1 MIGKSAGRR
10 TFEVLNVIILL
21 IVSFLMLYPF
31 YYCIIASLS
40 DNASVL
46 AGKLSFWPIG
56 LNFKSYKLVLGYKV
70 VLTSYGN
77 TLIYTTLG
85 TTISLVLTVL
95 GAYPLSR
102 KDFYGKS
109 FFTVFFAFTMFFGGG
124 LIPTFLVV
132 RSLGFYNTMWAIV
145 LPSAINTMNMIIMRT
160 FFQGIPD
167 ALEEAAVVDGA
178 SELTTL
184 IRIILPLSLPS
195 MMTIGLF
202 YAVGQWNSWFSAVI
216 YLADTKKYPI
226 QLVLRQ
232 IVLQNQ
238 VNEIIGT
245 VAGSATEDATQMIA
259 ENVKYTV
266 IIVAVVPILCVYPF
280 IQKYFV
286 KGVMIGSIKG

>member
-160 FFQGIPD
+160 FFQGMSGPSTIDWSLIGD
-167 ALEEAAVVDGA
+167 AKELTIIGSQLSPHCYEPVIECFGNGSLSAEGIVTHVFDLENWEAAFAMAQDRNALKV
-178 SELTTL
+178 L
-184 IRIILPLSLPS
+184 IKP
-195 MMTIGLF
+195 
-202 YAVGQWNSWFSAVI
+202 
-216 YLADTKKYPI
+216 
-226 QLVLRQ
+226 
-232 IVLQNQ
+232 
-238 VNEIIGT
+238 
-245 VAGSATEDATQMIA
+245 
-259 ENVKYTV
+259 
-266 IIVAVVPILCVYPF
+266 
-280 IQKYFV
+280 
-286 KGVMIGSIKG
+286 

>member
-1 MIGKSAGRR
+1 MIKKSKGRK
-10 TFEVLNVIILL
+10 TFEVINILIL
-21 IVSFLMLYPF
+21 TMVSFIMLYPF

-46 AGKLSFWPIG
+46 AGRLTFWPIG
-56 LNFKSYKLVLGYKV
+56 INLKSYKLVLGYDV
-70 VLTSYGN
+70 VFTAYGN
-77 TLIYTTLG
+77 TLLYTVVGTL
-85 TTISLVLTVL
+85 ISLTLTIL

-102 KDFYGKS
+102 KSFYGREVI
-109 FFTVFFAFTMFFGGG
+109 TVFFAFTMFFSGG

-132 RSLGFYNTMWAIV
+132 RDLGLYDTMWAIV

-178 SELTTL
+178 NEFTILAK
-184 IRIILPLSLPS
+184 IILPLSLPS
-195 MMTIGLF
+195 IMTIGLF

-216 YLADTKKYPI
+216 YLIDSDKYPL

-245 VAGSATEDATQMIA
+245 MAGSATEDSTQMIA

-266 IIVAVVPILCVYPF
+266 IIVAVIPILLVYPF
-280 IQKYFV
+280 VQKYFV
-286 KGVMIGSIKG
+286 KGVMVGSIKG

>member
-1 MIGKSAGRR
+1 MIKKSAGRR
-10 TFEVLNVIILL
+10 TFEVINVIILL
-21 IVSFLMLYPF
+21 IISFLMLYPF

-40 DNASVL
+40 NSAAVL

-77 TLIYTTLG
+77 TLLYTTVG
-85 TTISLVLTVL
+85 TLISLVLTVL

-102 KDFYGKS
+102 KDFYGKGL
-109 FFTVFFAFTMFFGGG
+109 FTVFFAFTMFFGGG

-145 LPSAINTMNMIIMRT
+145 LPSAVSTMNMIIMRT

-184 IRIILPLSLPS
+184 LRIILPLSLPS

-202 YAVGQWNSWFSAVI
+202 YAVGLWNSWFSAVI
-216 YLADTKKYPI
+216 YLADTDKYPI

-245 VAGSATEDATQMIA
+245 VAGSATEDTTQMIA

>member
-1 MIGKSAGRR
+1 MIKKSAGRR
-10 TFEVLNVIILL
+10 TFEVINVIILL
-21 IVSFLMLYPF
+21 IISFLMLYPF

-40 DNASVL
+40 NSAAVL

-77 TLIYTTLG
+77 TLLYTTVG
-85 TTISLVLTVL
+85 TLISLVLTVL

-102 KDFYGKS
+102 KDFYGKGL
-109 FFTVFFAFTMFFGGG
+109 FTVFFAFTMFFGGG

-145 LPSAINTMNMIIMRT
+145 LPSAVSTMNMIIMRT

-202 YAVGQWNSWFSAVI
+202 YAVGLWNSWFSAVI
-216 YLADTKKYPI
+216 YLADTDKYPI

-245 VAGSATEDATQMIA
+245 VAGSATEDTTQMIA

>member
-1 MIGKSAGRR
+1 
-10 TFEVLNVIILL
+10 
-21 IVSFLMLYPF
+21 
-31 YYCIIASLS
+31 
-40 DNASVL
+40 
-46 AGKLSFWPIG
+46 
-56 LNFKSYKLVLGYKV
+56 
-70 VLTSYGN
+70 
-77 TLIYTTLG
+77 
-85 TTISLVLTVL
+85 
-95 GAYPLSR
+95 
-102 KDFYGKS
+102 
-109 FFTVFFAFTMFFGGG
+109 
-124 LIPTFLVV
+124 
-132 RSLGFYNTMWAIV
+132 SLGFYNTMWAIV
-145 LPSAINTMNMIIMRT
+145 LPSAVSTMNMIIMRT

-202 YAVGQWNSWFSAVI
+202 YAVGLWNSWFSAVI
-216 YLADTKKYPI
+216 YLADTDKYPI

-245 VAGSATEDATQMIA
+245 VAGSATEDTTQMIA